1 MASQLKIT
9 LRRSPTGYERDQRAT
24 AEALGLRR
32 LHQSVVRPD
41 NPSIRGMVFKISH
54 LVQVEGQVE
63 ETDAAAQQ
71 EASNS

>member
-32 LHQSVVRPD
+32 LHQSVLRPD

-54 LVQVEGQVE
+54 LVQVE

-71 EASNS
+71 EEASNS